1 MGWKQGDEPILSTAR
16 TSWVASRYC
25 WRLEMRGSYT
35 NCSFISEANRVRN
48 QAQSGKEKRRYNTPL
63 FPLLKQSMP
72 NRELLSLTCRLFTS
86 VRVSIGER
94 PLFSASASGT
104 ASSAAENARIAYC
117 SIVGICQVSGKLRSR
132 DHQKG
137 TKSAHLISC
146 LGYCYRTADFCC
158 TTTVNNTVVNHE
170 VAHDAECVV

>member
-48 QAQSGKEKRRYNTPL
+48 QGKEKRRYNTPL

-117 SIVGICQVSGKLRSR
+117 SIVGICQVSGNYG
-132 DHQKG
+132 QG
-137 TKSAHLISC
+137 TTKKVRNPRTSSAALATAIEQLIS
-146 LGYCYRTADFCC
+146 A
-158 TTTVNNTVVNHE
+158 
-170 VAHDAECVV
+170 APPP